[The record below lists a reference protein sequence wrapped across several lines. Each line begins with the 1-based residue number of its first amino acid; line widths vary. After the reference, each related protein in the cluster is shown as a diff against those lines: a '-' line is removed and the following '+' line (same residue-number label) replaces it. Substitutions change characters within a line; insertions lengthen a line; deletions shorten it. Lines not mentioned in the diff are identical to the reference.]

1 MRSHRLTKL
10 ICGVLAVLMI
20 GGVSIVAVGHAAD
33 EKAKE
38 KKERAEMRG
47 PLPTFYRDVI
57 DGIQKDKMYK
67 IHESYEPQID
77 ELKKQVKALE
87 DKRDAELEALLRP
100 DQKERVK
107 ELMAQAAKERKA
119 KKAEATK

>member
-1 MRSHRLTKL
+1 MSDIRVSRRVAGLFAAQVVGGL
-10 ICGVLAVLMI
+10 SIAAV
-20 GGVSIVAVGHAAD
+20 AHAAD
-33 EKAKE
+33 EKPKE

-57 DGIQKDKMYK
+57 DGIQRDKMYK
-67 IHESYEPQID
+67 IHESYEPQIN

-107 ELMAQAAKERKA
+107 ELMAEAAKERKA

>member
-10 ICGVLAVLMI
+10 VCGVLAVLMI
-20 GGVSIVAVGHAAD
+20 GGVSIVPVGHAAD

-57 DGIQKDKMYK
+57 DGIQRDKMYK
-67 IHESYEPQID
+67 VHESYEPQIN